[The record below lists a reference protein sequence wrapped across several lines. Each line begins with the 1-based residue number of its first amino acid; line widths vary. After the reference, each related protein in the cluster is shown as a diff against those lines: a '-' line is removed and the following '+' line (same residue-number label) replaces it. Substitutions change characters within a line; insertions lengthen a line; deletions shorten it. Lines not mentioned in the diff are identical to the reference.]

1 MKKIVKMSVSAMIA
15 LATFTSSVA
24 ICANAEES
32 ETGKLELVTYDYVS
46 KTETTSE
53 VSIDM
58 LQTENEEKLD
68 TLGIS
73 EETANAAFDPN
84 ALLSSDSS
92 NNSISTQSIIGDDD
106 QKKVNPNVY
115 PYCAVLALM
124 LGQDT
129 NGDGVVDSWGL
140 GTGFL
145 EGNDVMVTAGHCF
158 WGGTTNGWVE
168 ECRIYV
174 RQNSS
179 TYGNVYYYPA
189 SWVCSTAYTSNRNIN
204 YDWCAVRLQDNLG
217 AANGWFGKGVSSG
230 SLKGTEVTISGYPAA
245 TSSKVG
251 YQYTSSGTITSST
264 DYRVGYSIDTEGGNS
279 GFPVYDSN
287 GIVWAIHTHGG
298 NSGTRISSGLY
309 QILQDMYL
317 EGVEKW
323 S

>member
-1 MKKIVKMSVSAMIA
+1 
-15 LATFTSSVA
+15 
-24 ICANAEES
+24 
-32 ETGKLELVTYDYVS
+32 
-46 KTETTSE
+46 
-53 VSIDM
+53 M

-179 TYGNVYYYPA
+179 TYGNIYYYPA

-279 GFPVYDSN
+279 GSPVYDSN